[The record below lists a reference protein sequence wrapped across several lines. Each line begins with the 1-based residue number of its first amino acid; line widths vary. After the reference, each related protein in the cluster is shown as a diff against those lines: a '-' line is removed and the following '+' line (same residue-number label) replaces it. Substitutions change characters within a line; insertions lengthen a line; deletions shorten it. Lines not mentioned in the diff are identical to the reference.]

1 MLFGE
6 KNSDFSILSNERIL
20 HSQSFSG
27 RTDTHPQKHRYTERE
42 RNQMHTY
49 KNVPLVA
56 KFRLLR
62 ATTAYRGGGLEGN
75 ARTKA
80 RTVFTPTAIECKKKS
95 GFASEIL
102 NRTREKVQNTVNGRE
117 ENGFQNRKALRPG
130 ALTTMRK
137 VYEDTLKP
145 HYADSGV
152 LPPYNDSKYQF
163 ARTPDE
169 IEGMRK
175 AGLLAAEVLDYAE
188 SLCQPGVTT
197 EEIDEKVHLMIIDA
211 GAYPSP
217 LNYGEFPKSVCTS
230 LNECICHG
238 IPTPDETLLDG
249 DIINVDVT
257 VYLNGYHGDTSRTI
271 RVGKVSEQV
280 ETLCRVTEDA
290 LEAAIKIVKPGVP
303 LRRIGATIH
312 DVADKHKFGV
322 VDKFVGHGV
331 GKEFHSG
338 PTIRHHRNND
348 PGTIEAGM
356 TFTIEPML
364 TIGGTRDIMW
374 KDGWTSVTADGKWTA
389 QCEHTLLV
397 TVTGCEIMTLSPA
410 KKALGDHLIRGAR

>member
-1 MLFGE
+1 MV
-6 KNSDFSILSNERIL
+6 SHHR
-20 HSQSFSG
+20 
-27 RTDTHPQKHRYTERE
+27 KHRGD
-42 RNQMHTY
+42 
-49 KNVPLVA
+49 VA
-56 KFRLLR
+56 IIKEIRCMQGKKR
-62 ATTAYRGGGLEGN
+62 RG
-75 ARTKA
+75 
-80 RTVFTPTAIECKKKS
+80 KKG

-102 NRTREKVQNTVNGRE
+102 TTTKENLSNAVNGQTSD
-117 ENGFQNRKALRPG
+117 GFQNRKALKPG
-130 ALTTMRK
+130 KVTEMRK
-137 VYEDTLKP
+137 VYEDTAKP
-145 HYADSGV
+145 HYAESGV
-152 LPPYNDSKYQF
+152 LPPYENSKWQF
-163 ARTPDE
+163 ARTRDE
-169 IEGMRK
+169 IEGMRG
-175 AGLLAAEVLDYAE
+175 AGRLAAQVLDYAE
-188 SLCQPGVTT
+188 SLCAPGITT
-197 EEIDEKVHLMIIDA
+197 EEIDEKVHAMIIDA

-217 LNYGEFPKSVCTS
+217 LNYGKFPKSVCTS

-249 DIINVDVT
+249 DIINIDVT

-271 RVGKVSEQV
+271 RVGKVSAEV
-280 ETLCRVTEDA
+280 EKLCRVTEDA

-312 DVADKHKFGV
+312 EIADTHKYGV

-348 PGTIEAGM
+348 PGTIKAGM

-397 TVTGCEIMTLSPA
+397 VEDGVEILTASPKGLWGPLEA
-410 KKALGDHLIRGAR
+410 VE

>member
-1 MLFGE
+1 MRASTSFCAAAQ
-6 KNSDFSILSNERIL
+6 FRRSIGGSVGVG
-20 HSQSFSG
+20 G
-27 RTDTHPQKHRYTERE
+27 RRFVAGVSHHRKHRGGD
-42 RNQMHTY
+42 
-49 KNVPLVA
+49 VA
-56 KFRLLR
+56 IIKEIRCMQGKKR
-62 ATTAYRGGGLEGN
+62 RG
-75 ARTKA
+75 
-80 RTVFTPTAIECKKKS
+80 KKG

-102 NRTREKVQNTVNGRE
+102 TTTKENLSNAVNGRTSD
-117 ENGFQNRKALRPG
+117 GFQNRKALKPG
-130 ALTTMRK
+130 KVTEMRK
-137 VYEDTLKP
+137 VYEDTAKP
-145 HYADSGV
+145 HYAESGV
-152 LPPYNDSKYQF
+152 LPPYENSKWQF
-163 ARTPDE
+163 ARTRDE
-169 IEGMRK
+169 IEGMRG
-175 AGLLAAEVLDYAE
+175 AGRLAAQVLDYAE
-188 SLCQPGVTT
+188 SLCAPGITT
-197 EEIDEKVHLMIIDA
+197 EEIDEKVHAMIIDA

-217 LNYGEFPKSVCTS
+217 LNYGKFPKSVCTS

-249 DIINVDVT
+249 DIINIDVT

-271 RVGKVSEQV
+271 RVGKVSAEV
-280 ETLCRVTEDA
+280 EKLCRVTEDA

-312 DVADKHKFGV
+312 EIADTHKYGV

-374 KDGWTSVTADGKWTA
+374 NDGWTSVTADGKWTA

-397 TVTGCEIMTLSPA
+397 TDTGCEIMTLSPA
-410 KKALGDHLIRGAR
+410 KKVLGDHLIRGAR

>member
-1 MLFGE
+1 MNTMH
-6 KNSDFSILSNERIL
+6 NSC
-20 HSQSFSG
+20 
-27 RTDTHPQKHRYTERE
+27 
-42 RNQMHTY
+42 
-49 KNVPLVA
+49 VA
-56 KFRLLR
+56 KCIRLSSLR
-62 ATTAYRGGGLEGN
+62 ATASYRGGGCNNNSSAFSN
-75 ARTKA
+75 ASSNKRIVKFVNTE
-80 RTVFTPTAIECKKKS
+80 TTCKKK

-102 NRTREKVQNTVNGRE
+102 NAAVSKTKEKVSNTVNGRA
-117 ENGFQNRKALRPG
+117 ENGFQNRKALKPG
-130 ALTTMRK
+130 LVTPMRK
-137 VYEDTLKP
+137 VHEDTKKP
-145 HYADSGV
+145 SYADSGV

-163 ARTPDE
+163 ARTAEE
-169 IEGMRK
+169 IEGMRA
-175 AGLLAAEVLDYAE
+175 AGLLAAQVLDYAE
-188 SLCQPGVTT
+188 SLCQVGVTT
-197 EEIDEKVHLMIIDA
+197 EFIDEKVHAMIIDA

-217 LNYGEFPKSVCTS
+217 LNYGKFPKSVCTS

-238 IPTPDETLLDG
+238 IPTPDESLMDG

-280 ETLCRVTEDA
+280 EMLCKVTEDA

-312 DVADKHKFGV
+312 EIADQYKFGV

-397 TVTGCEIMTLSPA
+397 TDTGCEIMTLSPA
-410 KKALGDHLIRGAR
+410 KSVLGDHLIRGAR